1 MRFKSVIISF
11 VLLTMALNIQAQ
23 QSSIVD
29 GIIAKVG
36 GEILLYSE
44 WQEQIAYIKEKQ
56 AFLTD
61 EDKCGILQNMLV
73 QKFLIHQAKVDS
85 LEVKDEEVDV
95 QLNARI
101 DQILNYMNN
110 DFNKFE
116 EYYGQPVSK
125 VKERFREDIKNQL
138 YTERMQGKITGNI
151 NLTPKEVEQF
161 FKLIPKDS
169 LPYLNAE
176 VEIAELVVY
185 PKINS
190 DQEKNA
196 KEKLEKILA
205 KIKSGEDFSKLAK
218 LHSDDPGS
226 AKNGGELGWMKR
238 GNLVPEFEATAY
250 NLEKDSVSEIIE
262 TEYGFHI
269 IKLIGRRG
277 NSILTKHIL
286 IKPNFETSDYEKAEK
301 YLDSLRSKIIKDTVV
316 FEAAVREYSS
326 KKAESYHNGGRILNP
341 KTGTSYIEMGDL
353 DPDVYFAIES
363 MKSGE
368 ISKVISST
376 EPDGKK
382 YFRLIKLL
390 SRSSPHKANL
400 KQDYSRIQLAAQEQ
414 KKNAI
419 FQEWIAKNL
428 PNVFVEIDPK
438 MDALCPGIG
447 DFKNANTLEN

>member
-1 MRFKSVIISF
+1 
-11 VLLTMALNIQAQ
+11 
-23 QSSIVD
+23 
-29 GIIAKVG
+29 
-36 GEILLYSE
+36 
-44 WQEQIAYIKEKQ
+44 
-56 AFLTD
+56 
-61 EDKCGILQNMLV
+61 
-73 QKFLIHQAKVDS
+73 
-85 LEVKDEEVDV
+85 
-95 QLNARI
+95 
-101 DQILNYMNN
+101 
-110 DFNKFE
+110 
-116 EYYGQPVSK
+116 
-125 VKERFREDIKNQL
+125 
-138 YTERMQGKITGNI
+138 
-151 NLTPKEVEQF
+151 
-161 FKLIPKDS
+161 
-169 LPYLNAE
+169 
-176 VEIAELVVY
+176 
-185 PKINS
+185 
-190 DQEKNA
+190 
-196 KEKLEKILA
+196 
-205 KIKSGEDFSKLAK
+205 
-218 LHSDDPGS
+218 
-226 AKNGGELGWMKR
+226 MKR

-382 YFRLIKLL
+382 YFRIIKLL